1 MADAAID
8 REVLGA
14 IAGDVL
20 SSDVVEEV
28 VREAHALFGYSARA
42 DVEAD
47 QRRELEKLE
56 REQTRLTDAI
66 APGAAVPALV
76 SRLQE
81 TERRRLSLGSALD
94 QASRRP
100 QPPAWATI
108 ERRVRQSLGDWRAL
122 LQADVPAVRDAFRQL
137 LAGRTAFEPFI
148 DGARRGVRFTGRDWP
163 RGRALGRV
171 GN

>member
-56 REQTRLTDAI
+56 RE
-66 APGAAVPALV
+66 
-76 SRLQE
+76 
-81 TERRRLSLGSALD
+81 
-94 QASRRP
+94 
-100 QPPAWATI
+100 
-108 ERRVRQSLGDWRAL
+108 
-122 LQADVPAVRDAFRQL
+122 
-137 LAGRTAFEPFI
+137 
-148 DGARRGVRFTGRDWP
+148 
-163 RGRALGRV
+163 
-171 GN
+171 